1 MISVSPMSEAL
12 REHFCGG
19 DEKGCIGYPSS
30 QEHAKTA

>member
-1 MISVSPMSEAL
+1 MISVSPLSEAL

-19 DEKGCIGYPSS
+19 DEKGYIDYPCY